1 MVLILNIKS
10 SITLKNGGGNKRPCI
25 LSHHLLLGYR
35 FINIEKKDK
44 REKKNPLIYKTDCS
58 LIDFLLNID
67 ERAILSNSWMRD
79 FAPVDKKK
87 SRNMMPEQYWKNRE
101 NKRGEIDEAVNATW

>member
-35 FINIEKKDK
+35 FINIEKTK
-44 REKKNPLIYKTDCS
+44 EKKKPTD
-58 LIDFLLNID
+58 I
-67 ERAILSNSWMRD
+67 
-79 FAPVDKKK
+79 
-87 SRNMMPEQYWKNRE
+87 
-101 NKRGEIDEAVNATW
+101 